1 MNPIVEKVYQI
12 GIIPVIAFN
21 SVDEALP
28 LCKALAEGGLPAA
41 EVTFRTACAEECIR
55 KIHEEM
61 PEMLLGAG
69 TVLTCDQAD
78 RAMAAGASFI
88 VAPGFDPEVC
98 KHVIDKG
105 GIMMPGTA
113 SAGEMQQ
120 AMNMGCEALKFFP
133 AEANGG
139 VGMLKNIGAALKGA
153 RWMCTGG
160 VNAKNVNDY
169 LGYDQIFAVG
179 GTWMCKSDVIKAGDW
194 AKITAQSKE
203 AVDTMLGLHLIHV
216 GINTGNEEEGMK
228 VATLLGGLLNM
239 KVAPGNSSIFVGNKE
254 FEIMKTHTTI
264 GADMLEGMVQYRD
277 SALVRAAR
285 DICRW
290 HHERYD
296 GSGYPDGLKG
306 EEIPISAQVV
316 ALVDVYDALTSDR
329 VYKKA
334 FPHEKAMRMILNGDC
349 GAFNP
354 LLIDCLIDLQDR
366 IIVEKDEQDS
376 PPPISVNDEGA
387 GKSGSL
393 IDEGRPDD
401 ENGPT
406 RKG

>member
-69 TVLTCDQAD
+69 TVLTCEQAD

-179 GTWMCKSDVIKAGDW
+179 GTSSRPATGQRSPLRARKLLTPCW
-194 AKITAQSKE
+194 ACTSSTSAS
-203 AVDTMLGLHLIHV
+203 TP
-216 GINTGNEEEGMK
+216 
-228 VATLLGGLLNM
+228 ATRKRLPRSQ
-239 KVAPGNSSIFVGNKE
+239 AS
-254 FEIMKTHTTI
+254 
-264 GADMLEGMVQYRD
+264 
-277 SALVRAAR
+277 
-285 DICRW
+285 
-290 HHERYD
+290 
-296 GSGYPDGLKG
+296 
-306 EEIPISAQVV
+306 
-316 ALVDVYDALTSDR
+316 
-329 VYKKA
+329 
-334 FPHEKAMRMILNGDC
+334 
-349 GAFNP
+349 
-354 LLIDCLIDLQDR
+354 
-366 IIVEKDEQDS
+366 S
-376 PPPISVNDEGA
+376 PPC
-387 GKSGSL
+387 
-393 IDEGRPDD
+393 
-401 ENGPT
+401 
-406 RKG
+406 

>member
-28 LCKALAEGGLPAA
+28 LCKALADGGLPAA

-69 TVLTCDQAD
+69 TVLTCEQAD

-98 KHVIDKG
+98 KHVIAKG
-105 GIMMPGTA
+105 GIMMPGTC

-203 AVDTMLGLHLIHV
+203 AVDTMLGLKLLHV
-216 GINTGNEEEGMK
+216 GINTDNEEEAMK
-228 VATLLGGLLNM
+228 VANLIGAMLNM

-254 FEIMKTHTTI
+254 FEIMKKPGRGTNGHIAI
-264 GADMLEGMVQYRD
+264 GCNNVDRAIYHLSQRGVKFDLDSKNVKNGKTVACYMADEIAGFAFHLVQ
-277 SALVRAAR
+277 A
-285 DICRW
+285 
-290 HHERYD
+290 
-296 GSGYPDGLKG
+296 
-306 EEIPISAQVV
+306 
-316 ALVDVYDALTSDR
+316 
-329 VYKKA
+329 
-334 FPHEKAMRMILNGDC
+334 
-349 GAFNP
+349 
-354 LLIDCLIDLQDR
+354 
-366 IIVEKDEQDS
+366 
-376 PPPISVNDEGA
+376 
-387 GKSGSL
+387 
-393 IDEGRPDD
+393 
-401 ENGPT
+401 
-406 RKG
+406 